1 MVVMPVKVYSYII
14 RNHLVGLLADADA
27 VGAAGDTLLV
37 LWCHTTHASS
47 AQVVAQQQQV
57 MSLW

>member
-14 RNHLVGLLADADA
+14 RNHLVGLLADA
-27 VGAAGDTLLV
+27 AAGDTLLV
-37 LWCHTTHASS
+37 LWCHTHASS
-47 AQVVAQQQQV
+47 AQVVAQKQQV